1 MSQLQK
7 HQPSK
12 RLYVDSAN
20 GLTKDKSVSTVVVT
34 LDTAQWSSRKK
45 NIVIAALQQGITAC
59 GHNTSQLVSSLCEV
73 AGAQVESICRWNHDI
88 SVEAVKPEK
97 LDALIAYTCAWIR
110 LRGNDMPSY
119 SGLLKEMFIETVA
132 RGEHPDYIPLPSFL
146 SATEQ
151 VEFIKEYLRD
161 RTDLEFEAA
170 QRLIALIQKG
180 EPITVTYRRN

>member
-45 NIVIAALQQGITAC
+45 NIVIDALRQGVTAC
-59 GHNTSQLVSSLCEV
+59 GYNTSQLVSSLCEAV
-73 AGAQVESICRWNHDI
+73 GVQVESISRWNYDI

-110 LRGNDMPSY
+110 VRGTAAPSY
-119 SGLLKEMFIETVA
+119 SSVLKEIFLATVA
-132 RGEHPDYIPLPSFL
+132 RGEQPQRILLPRNL
-146 SATEQ
+146 SAKEE
-151 VEFIKEYLRD
+151 VEFAKEYLRD